1 MKNWRI
7 NIAFTIF
14 FIISA
19 TIISRLV
26 FIQLIQGDRYRAL
39 SQGLHASFDE
49 GQEDRGEIFLRGGES
64 LAINKD
70 WPFVFAHPQRI
81 EDTKKTASILSQVL
95 SLKESLLLDKLGKDN
110 SYSLL
115 KKKLTDKEVK
125 SLKSLNLEGIYINN
139 EKGRYYP
146 QENLASQIIG
156 FLGAEGKGQYGLE
169 QYYNDV
175 LEGKKGLIINKK
187 GTNLNLTIDYGIQ
200 FKAEEILQTAKEN
213 INIEGGQ
220 IIVADPIS
228 GAVLA
233 MADLENFNPNYY
245 EEYARKGNLEIFKN
259 RATQELFEPGSVF
272 KAITMAAAL
281 EENRISPKTTY
292 IDKGSVK
299 IDGYPTPIYNYGQEV
314 YGKQTMTNVLEK
326 SINTGA
332 IFVQKELGQNLFL
345 KYIERFGFF
354 EPSGI
359 DVQETYSQNRE
370 LKKARAI
377 NLATASFGQG
387 IDMTPIQL
395 VKAYAVIAN
404 GGKLINPYLVE
415 HVVGGEDIINN
426 PSSEEKEER
435 IISSK
440 TASQLTAMLVS
451 VVENGFSKGAKI
463 PGYFIAGK
471 TGTAQVSFGALG
483 INKKGYSE
491 KTIQTFIGFAPAF
504 NPRFLILIKLNNPQT
519 KTAEYSALPMF
530 RELAEYIIHHYQIP
544 PDYEQ

>member
-7 NIAFTIF
+7 NVAFAVFLIV
-14 FIISA
+14 SA

-26 FIQLIQGDRYRAL
+26 FIQVIRGDRYRAL
-39 SQGLHASFDE
+39 SQGLHVSFNED
-49 GQEDRGEIFLRGGES
+49 QEDRGEIFLRGGES
-64 LAINKD
+64 LVINRD

-81 EDTKKTASILSQVL
+81 EDAEKSASILSQVL
-95 SLKESLLLDKLGKDN
+95 NLQESFLLDKLDKNN

-115 KKKLTDKEVK
+115 KRKLSEKEVE
-125 SLKSLNLEGIYINN
+125 SLKSLNLEGVYINN

-146 QENLASQIIG
+146 QENLASQIVG

-187 GTNLNLTIDYGIQ
+187 GTNLKLTIDYDIQ
-200 FKAEEILQTAKEN
+200 FKAEEALQTAKEN

-228 GAVLA
+228 GAILA
-233 MADLENFNPNYY
+233 MADLENFNPNCY
-245 EEYARKGNLEIFKN
+245 EEYAKEGNLGIFKN
-259 RATQELFEPGSVF
+259 KATQELFEPGSVF

-281 EENRISPKTTY
+281 EENRVSPKTTY
-292 IDKGSVK
+292 IDTGMVK
-299 IDGYPTPIYNYGQEV
+299 IDGYPIYNYEQRIHDGP
-314 YGKQTMTNVLEK
+314 QTMTNVLEK

-345 KYIERFGFF
+345 KYVELFGFF

-359 DVQETYSQNRE
+359 DSQETYSQNRE
-370 LKKARAI
+370 LKTARAI

-395 VKAYAVIAN
+395 IKAYAVIAN

-415 HVVGGEDIINN
+415 EMVRGDDIIYNHD
-426 PSSEEKEER
+426 SEKKEER

-451 VVENGFSKGAKI
+451 VVENGFSKGAKV

-483 INKKGYSE
+483 IDKKGYSE

-504 NPRFLILIKLNNPQT
+504 NPQFLILIKLNNPQT
-519 KTAEYSALPMF
+519 KTAEYSALPIF
-530 RELAEYIIHHYQIP
+530 RELTEYIINHYQIP
-544 PDYEQ
+544 PDYE

>member
-7 NIAFTIF
+7 NIVFTIF

-26 FIQLIQGDRYRAL
+26 FIQVIQGDRYRAL
-39 SQGLHASFDE
+39 SQGLHASFNE
-49 GQEDRGEIFLRGGES
+49 GQEDRGEIFLQGGEF

-81 EDTKKTASILSQVL
+81 EDTKKAASILSQVL
-95 SLKESLLLDKLGKDN
+95 SLKESLLLDKLDKDN

-115 KKKLTDKEVK
+115 KKKLTDNEVK

-200 FKAEEILQTAKEN
+200 FKAEEILQIAKEN

-281 EENRISPKTTY
+281 EENRVSPKTTY
-292 IDKGSVK
+292 IDTGMVK
-299 IDGYPTPIYNYGQEV
+299 INGYPIYNYEQRIHDGP
-314 YGKQTMTNVLEK
+314 QTMTNVLEK

-359 DVQETYSQNRE
+359 DTQETYSQNRE
-370 LKKARAI
+370 LKTARAI

-404 GGKLINPYLVE
+404 GGKLIKPYLVE
-415 HVVGGEDIINN
+415 QIVSGEDIISNHN
-426 PSSEEKEER
+426 SEKKEER

-483 INKKGYSE
+483 IDKKGYSE

-519 KTAEYSALPMF
+519 KTAEYSAVPIF

>member
-26 FIQLIQGDRYRAL
+26 FIQVIQGDRYRAL
-39 SQGLHASFDE
+39 SQGLHASFSE
-49 GQEDRGEIFLRGGES
+49 GQEDRGEIFLQGGES

-95 SLKESLLLDKLGKDN
+95 NLKESLLLDKLDKDN

-115 KKKLTDKEVK
+115 KRKLTDKEVK
-125 SLKSLNLEGIYINN
+125 SLKSLNLEGIYVNN
-139 EKGRYYP
+139 EKGRYYH
-146 QENLASQIIG
+146 QETLASQIVG

-175 LEGKKGLIINKK
+175 LEGEKGLIISKK
-187 GTNLNLTIDYGIQ
+187 GSDLNLTIDYSIQ

-220 IIVADPIS
+220 IIVADPAS
-228 GAVLA
+228 GKILA
-233 MADLENFNPNYY
+233 MADLFNFNPNYY
-245 EEYARKGNLEIFKN
+245 EEYARGGNMEIFKN
-259 RATQELFEPGSVF
+259 RATQELFEPGSIF

-281 EENRISPKTTY
+281 EENKVSPQTTY
-292 IDKGSVK
+292 IDEGSVK
-299 IDGYPTPIYNYGQEV
+299 IDGYPTPIYNYDQRV
-314 YGKQTMTNVLEK
+314 HGKQTMTNVLEK

-345 KYIERFGFF
+345 KYVERFGFF

-370 LKKARAI
+370 LKTARAI

-415 HVVGGEDIINN
+415 QMVSVDNTINN
-426 PSSEEKEER
+426 HNPENKEEK

-451 VVENGFSKGAKI
+451 VIENGFAQAAKI

-483 INKKGYSE
+483 IDKKGYSE

-504 NPRFLILIKLNNPQT
+504 DPQFLILIKLNNPQT
-519 KTAEYSALPMF
+519 KTAEYSALPVF
-530 RELAEYIIHHYQIP
+530 KELAEYIIHQYQIP
-544 PDYEQ
+544 PDYE